1 MTDNIS
7 QPVEAKVRQPRKISP
22 FWLLPIVAFVI
33 GGLLFF
39 QILKEQGEM
48 ITIRFNEGDGITA
61 GKTVIRYQGLQIG
74 QVKKVYFVED
84 LKKVE
89 VQAEVNPEA
98 KSVLQRTNQILV
110 GKTECLDCRRIGLR
124 RVGFR

>member
-74 QVKKVYFVED
+74 QVKK
-84 LKKVE
+84 
-89 VQAEVNPEA
+89 
-98 KSVLQRTNQILV
+98 SIL
-110 GKTECLDCRRIGLR
+110 
-124 RVGFR
+124 